1 MYSFINLDEIIYD
14 FGIGRDISKSL
25 SLASNN
31 MFCDLYIASI
41 TVSNVRDDATSEIMI
56 YVKFTFDKVSASGYV
71 SVPIE
76 NITINARNNGNKFL
90 VCPFIFLFVYLNMFM
105 SYDILAFSKDKYF
118 FIIYLPILRRLAL
131 MIHLP

>member
-1 MYSFINLDEIIYD
+1 
-14 FGIGRDISKSL
+14 
-25 SLASNN
+25 

-90 VCPFIFLFVYLNMFM
+90 AYPFIFLFVYLNMFI
-105 SYDILAFSKDKYF
+105 S
-118 FIIYLPILRRLAL
+118 
-131 MIHLP
+131 